1 MRVAAHNLEHV
12 IDRRIDHLPMDGC
25 GPLRKGLHHFLLL
38 RGGLDDHR
46 LIMHLRRRQM
56 KLIRGLDVRDLTKD
70 IHELRQVEELGKPR
84 ACPITGALRGQ
95 LNSRRCLSER
105 RCPAVKMRHAAALQS
120 AVLQVPLHGVQLGHG
135 VADRCT
141 RGKDDATSAGQLV
154 HVAAFQ
160 VHVAGLLRFGSG
172 NPGHVAHLRVQKKW

>member
-25 GPLRKGLHHFLLL
+25 GPLRKGLHRFLLL

-56 KLIRGLDVRDLTKD
+56 KLIRGLDVRDLAKD
-70 IHELRQVEELGKPR
+70 IHELRQVEKLGKPGAR
-84 ACPITGALRGQ
+84 PITGALRGQ
-95 LNSRRCLSER
+95 LNGRRCLSER
-105 RCPAVKMRHAAALQS
+105 RCPAVKMRHAAALQGS
-120 AVLQVPLHGVQLGHG
+120 VLQVPLHGVQLGHR
-135 VADRCT
+135 VADRCA
-141 RGKDDATSAGQLV
+141 RSKDDAAAAGQLV

-160 VHVAGLLRFGSG
+160 VHVAGFLRFGSG
-172 NPGHVAHLRVQKKW
+172 NPRHVAHLRVQKKW

>member
-38 RGGLDDHR
+38 SGGLDDHR

-70 IHELRQVEELGKPR
+70 IHELRQVEKLGKPG
-84 ACPITGALRGQ
+84 ACPIAGALGVEFVKILFVDF
-95 LNSRRCLSER
+95 LN
-105 RCPAVKMRHAAALQS
+105 
-120 AVLQVPLHGVQLGHG
+120 
-135 VADRCT
+135 
-141 RGKDDATSAGQLV
+141 
-154 HVAAFQ
+154 
-160 VHVAGLLRFGSG
+160 
-172 NPGHVAHLRVQKKW
+172 